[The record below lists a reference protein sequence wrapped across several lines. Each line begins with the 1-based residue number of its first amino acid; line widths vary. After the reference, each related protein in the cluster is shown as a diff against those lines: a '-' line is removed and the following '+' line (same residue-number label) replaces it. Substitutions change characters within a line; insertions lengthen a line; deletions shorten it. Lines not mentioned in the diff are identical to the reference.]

1 VTVTASTAEAR
12 ARALRTHGTLEAAL
26 AAGALP
32 RFVDVTTAEAFV
44 LGLLRQG
51 VTKYLVIFGHGNTA
65 LGEILR
71 VYQAE
76 GIVRTFPCRNEVA
89 MAHAATAL
97 RWHYGETAAVLTS
110 IGPGALQALAGSLTA
125 ASNGVGVW
133 HVYGDETTHG
143 EGYNMQQVPKR
154 EQHLFGRLTSVMG
167 ESFTLYDPDSLRD
180 CLRRGALRVHHP
192 FRAGPFYVQL
202 PINVQPKRIER
213 LNLEALP
220 ERPEPERVA
229 PVDEGAYAAAAERIG
244 LHRRIAVKLGGGA
257 RRFPSAIAALLEA
270 TGGVAVLSPG
280 ALGVLPDAHPRNMH
294 VGGSKGTLSGNYA
307 MAHADLVIVVGS
319 RAVCQ
324 ADCSGTGYEKAEAVI
339 NLNGDLSDAMHYNRT
354 IALVGSID
362 AVIENLVATLE
373 KSGGAHKNKAAW
385 LETCSEQKERWGALR
400 KERLEG
406 PPLHDAVWG
415 RPVLTQPAAIGEI
428 DAFARRVGAVKYFD
442 AGDVQ
447 ANGFQ
452 VAADDAPEETFT
464 DTGASYMGF
473 AASAL
478 LASALAD
485 QGCYCIALCGDG
497 SFLMNP
503 QILVDGIEHG
513 VRGCIVVLDNRRMAA
528 ISALQLDQYGQD
540 FATNDR
546 VSVDYVALAHAVGG
560 VNALF
565 GGHDRESLAAAL
577 DKAHAYDGLSLIHV
591 PVYFGNDPRGGMGV
605 YGRWNVGEGCEEVQ
619 GRYHAQPL

>member
-1 VTVTASTAEAR
+1 VTASTAQSR
-12 ARALRTHGTLEAAL
+12 ARVIRAHRTVEGAL

-32 RFVDVTTAEAFV
+32 AIADVTAAEGLV

-51 VTKYLVIFGHGNTA
+51 VTKYLVILGHGSTA
-65 LGEILR
+65 LGEVLR
-71 VYQAE
+71 VYQEE
-76 GIVRTFPCRNEVA
+76 GVVRIFQCRNEVA

-97 RWHYGETAAVLTS
+97 RWHYGETPAVVTS
-110 IGPGALQALAGSLTA
+110 IGPGALQALAGSLTS

-133 HVYGDETTHG
+133 HIYGDETTHG

-180 CLRRGALRVHHP
+180 CLRRGAARVHHP
-192 FRAGPFYVQL
+192 FRAGPFYIQL
-202 PINVQPKRIER
+202 PMNVQPKRIPR
-213 LNLEALP
+213 LNLAALP
-220 ERPEPERVA
+220 GRPEPDRVGPLDDA
-229 PVDEGAYAAAAERIG
+229 SYRAAADLIRR
-244 LHRRIAVKLGGGA
+244 HRSVVIKVGGGA
-257 RRFPSAIAALLEA
+257 RCYPAAIAALVDA

-307 MAHADLVIVVGS
+307 MANADLVIVIGS

-324 ADCSGTGYEKAEAVI
+324 ADCSGTGFEKAEAVI
-339 NLNGDLSDAMHYNRT
+339 NINGDRADAAHYNRT

-362 AVIENLVATLE
+362 AVAERLVAALE
-373 KSGGAHKNKAAW
+373 SGGLPAREERAPW
-385 LETCSEQKERWGALR
+385 LEACAEQKARWAELREQRCSGAP
-400 KERLEG
+400 LED
-406 PPLHDAVWG
+406 PVWG
-415 RPVLTQPAAIGEI
+415 RKVLTQPSAIAII

-452 VAADDAPEETFT
+452 IVADDAPGQTFT

-478 LASALAD
+478 LASA
-485 QGCYCIALCGDG
+485 IAEERRYGVAVTGDG
-497 SFLMNP
+497 SFFMNP
-503 QILVDGIEHG
+503 QILVDGIAHG
-513 VRGCIVVLDNRRMAA
+513 VRGAVVVLDNRRMAA
-528 ISALQLDQYGQD
+528 ISSLQIDQYGQD
-540 FATNDR
+540 FATHDS
-546 VSVDYVALAHAVGG
+546 VAVDYVALAAAVRG

-565 GGHDRESLAAAL
+565 GGFDRAGLEAAL
-577 DKAHAYDGLSLIHV
+577 EKAHDHEGLSLIHV
-591 PVYFGNDPRGGMGV
+591 PVYWGSDPQGGMGA
-605 YGRWNVGEGCEEVQ
+605 YGRWNVGDWCDNVQ
-619 GRYHAQPL
+619 DRYHSQAL